1 MSQICEAIST
11 IRKKIN
17 KAQEISSLAEKE
29 ILLLAVTKTI
39 GIPQIEEAVACGL
52 TTLGENRVQEL
63 LSKYDQI
70 KVPVD
75 WHLIGHLQTNKV
87 KYIIDKVS
95 LIHSLDSLALA
106 REIDKRSGEKN
117 QVTPVL
123 VQINVADED
132 SKFGLAPAA
141 VEDFIKEAAMTY
153 PNIAIKGLMT
163 IGPYVEDPEEARPVF
178 QEMRNIRD
186 RVRELGI
193 PQVEMKYLSMG
204 MTNDYQIAVEEGA
217 NIVRVGSG
225 IFGTRR

>member
-11 IRKKIN
+11 IRENIN
-17 KAQEISSLAEKE
+17 KAQETSSLAEKD
-29 ILLLAVTKTI
+29 ILLLAVTKTVE
-39 GIPQIEEAVACGL
+39 IPQIEEAMACGI
-52 TTLGENRVQEL
+52 TSLGENRVQEL

-70 KVPVD
+70 KAPVE

-106 REIDKRSGEKN
+106 QEIDKRSRAIN
-117 QVTPVL
+117 RVTPVL

-132 SKFGLAPAA
+132 SKFGLAPAD
-141 VEDFIKEAAMTY
+141 VEDFIKKAAMTY

-163 IGPYVEDPEEARPVF
+163 IGPYAEDPEEARPVF
-178 QEMRNIRD
+178 QEMRNIRN
-186 RVRELGI
+186 RVRELEI
-193 PQVEMKYLSMG
+193 PQVEMHYLSMG
-204 MTNDYQIAVEEGA
+204 MTNDYQTAVEEGA

-225 IFGTRR
+225 IFGAR